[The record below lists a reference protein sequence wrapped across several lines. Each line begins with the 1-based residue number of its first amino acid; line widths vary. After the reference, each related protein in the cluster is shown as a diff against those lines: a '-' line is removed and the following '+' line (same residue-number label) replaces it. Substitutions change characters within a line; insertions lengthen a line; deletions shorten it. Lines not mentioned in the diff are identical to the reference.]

1 MSSINHG
8 ATFKTKL
15 TLSNLKGLLKKE
27 KNPKENSF
35 QDWLQIE
42 KIENNS
48 ILFRDNRVI
57 KILKVSP
64 NYIFEDLYDNQD
76 SQPSSLSSDM
86 LIKYLKLSQDN
97 KKFIDNIVDYIYNI
111 QKCK

>member
-1 MSSINHG
+1 MLKHAMYPQNILVHWKFG
-8 ATFKTKL
+8 K
-15 TLSNLKGLLKKE
+15 SNGSVGL
-27 KNPKENSF
+27 
-35 QDWLQIE
+35 II
-42 KIENNS
+42 KIC
-48 ILFRDNRVI
+48 